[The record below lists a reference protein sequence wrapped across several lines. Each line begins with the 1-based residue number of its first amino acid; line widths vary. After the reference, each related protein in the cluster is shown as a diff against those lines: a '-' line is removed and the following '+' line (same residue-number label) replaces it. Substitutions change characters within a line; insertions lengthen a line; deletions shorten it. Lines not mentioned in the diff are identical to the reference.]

1 VELRL
6 CRIQL
11 DRTGDGE
18 AGILKIVR
26 VELCLRD
33 QVIGLRVGLGKKT
46 WPRDSSVFLQ
56 GQDAKIAAISFMAAL
71 AAYRG

>member
-1 VELRL
+1 
-6 CRIQL
+6 
-11 DRTGDGE
+11 
-18 AGILKIVR
+18 VR

-71 AAYRG
+71 AAYRDRTNGEKDLAVEPFSRK